1 LSFGKPG
8 SANLREP
15 NRGGS
20 LADSLFEDRRLA
32 ELYDPLDPDRSDLD
46 AYLTLADELD
56 ARSVLDVGCG
66 TGTLACLLA
75 CQGREVTAVDPAAAS
90 LAVARSKAGADEVH
104 WYHGEA
110 RQLPPC
116 QVDLVTMA
124 GNVAQV
130 FLSDEG
136 WLSVLRSAK
145 AALAPDSRLVFEV
158 RDPGKQAWREW
169 NRDRTYKQVSVAG
182 VGAVETWLE
191 LTAVAGQ
198 LVSFRATFVFAET
211 GEVITSDSTL
221 RFRPRDEIEV
231 SLAAAGLRLEEVR
244 DAPDRP
250 GRELVF
256 LAKPGQ

>member
-1 LSFGKPG
+1 LSFGKPE

-56 ARSVLDVGCG
+56 ARSVLDVGCA

-75 CQGREVTAVDPAAAS
+75 CQ
-90 LAVARSKAGADEVH
+90 
-104 WYHGEA
+104 
-110 RQLPPC
+110 
-116 QVDLVTMA
+116 VDLVTMT
-124 GNVAQV
+124 GNVTQV
-130 FLSDEG
+130 FLSDDG

-145 AALAPDSRLVFEV
+145 AALAPGGRLVFEV

-182 VGAVETWLE
+182 VGTVETWVE

-198 LVSFRATFVFAET
+198 LVSFRTTFVFAET

-231 SLAAAGLRLEEVR
+231 SLAATGLLLEEVR
-244 DAPDRP
+244 DAPIDPGGSSCSSPSPVSEDQTRAIFGWFGSFMNAPVSPLSAARLPVGLLARP
-250 GRELVF
+250 
-256 LAKPGQ
+256 APS